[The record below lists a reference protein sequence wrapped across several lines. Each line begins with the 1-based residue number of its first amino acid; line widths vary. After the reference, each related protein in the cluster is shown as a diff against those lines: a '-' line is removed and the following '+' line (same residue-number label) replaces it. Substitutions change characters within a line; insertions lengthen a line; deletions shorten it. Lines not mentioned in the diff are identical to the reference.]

1 MTFLTTKS
9 NKSTLHCHG
18 IAETRGTPGNWG
30 GKAKFDFLQEIST
43 NYPPRAKKDKKEC
56 ALPWCLL
63 WWTNSTCGHS
73 LPKKRTN
80 KTMHAVN
87 ILCRIISICVVTQLQ
102 SIRRGPDSNICLS
115 RQGLQLPLSTV
126 PISRYESSTNA
137 RTYVHVIPIQNS
149 TDSIFCSLLCTVG
162 KKRSLGFEIR
172 MREKEF
178 PEWEWPGKRERKSPF
193 LWRYLVRVSVSQS
206 QYLFFPIAFSIFY
219 HRIKNR

>member
-87 ILCRIISICVVTQLQ
+87 ILCRIISICVVTQLE

-126 PISRYESSTNA
+126 PISRYESSSNTRI
-137 RTYVHVIPIQNS
+137 RTRN
-149 TDSIFCSLLCTVG
+149 TDTEQY
-162 KKRSLGFEIR
+162 GFHILFIV
-172 MREKEF
+172 MYGREKAFFRLWDKNE
-178 PEWEWPGKRERKSPF
+178 GERIS
-193 LWRYLVRVSVSQS
+193 WMWVTG
-206 QYLFFPIAFSIFY
+206 
-219 HRIKNR
+219 